1 LITLFTFKRR
11 ESVRR
16 HTVELFEDNLP
27 LVLCI
32 LGGAILTVPILGYG
46 PLIAVILGL
55 AVGTVVMDRLA
66 NWAT

>member
-1 LITLFTFKRR
+1 MPPAPKAPAQPAQFT
-11 ESVRR
+11 
-16 HTVELFEDNLP
+16 

-32 LGGAILTVPILGYG
+32 LGGAILTIPILGYG
-46 PLIAVILGL
+46 PLIAAMLGL